1 MKNKIKNIIF
11 IVILFTLIACSRS
24 LFINKNVYSIYKM
37 PVIEKAN
44 EKSNLKTDGYYLE
57 IENPKKRI
65 SGPEAIII
73 LKNGYVAQFYDF
85 KSEIEN
91 KLKSNQNLNVE
102 MAWYSLKKDSIIIEY
117 FGENPN
123 EIATYS
129 FKYYGNINGDSL
141 SLSYENSNEIKYYKF
156 IKDSNL
162 PKLINVSRYV
172 DKKWYRENLHYSRK

>member
-1 MKNKIKNIIF
+1 MKNIF
-11 IVILFTLIACSRS
+11 IYILILITLFACSRS
-24 LFINKNVYSIYKM
+24 LFINKNAYSIYKM

-44 EKSNLKTDGYYLE
+44 EKNNLKTDGYYLE

-65 SGPEAIII
+65 SGPEAIIL

-91 KLKSNQNLNVE
+91 KLNSNQNLNVE

-129 FKYYGNINGDSL
+129 FKYYGKIKGDTL
-141 SLSYENSNEIKYYKF
+141 SLSYENSSEIEYYKF
-156 IKDSNL
+156 VQNSNL
-162 PKLINVSRYV
+162 TKLTNVSRYI
-172 DKKWYRENLHYSRK
+172 DKKWYNKNLHYSRK